1 MIEIGMGKSGAACLV
16 VDLKKGDHVLFA
28 IDDRD
33 SNAGSY
39 AQSLT
44 HFRQD
49 HRVMR
54 RVVRQIVDPM
64 LNEPTCPAHARYEMI
79 RQRYNLRS
87 LKKVAAPHPLRC
99 AQTGTTARSPSQLK
113 QLLHQSIQQTI

>member
-1 MIEIGMGKSGAACLV
+1 MIEIGMGKSGAASLV
-16 VDLKKGDHVLFA
+16 VDGEKGDHVLFA

-33 SNAGSY
+33 GNAGSY

-64 LNEPTCPAHARYEMI
+64 LDEPTCPAHARCAMI
-79 RQRYNLRS
+79 RQRYSRS
-87 LKKVAAPHPLRC
+87 LKKVAARHPLRC
-99 AQTGTTARSPSQLK
+99 AQTGTTALSPGQLK
-113 QLLHQSIQQTI
+113 